1 MRVARWLTGLLYQL
15 SLFLT
20 RSWEVHFH
28 PRQEALVKT
37 LASYEVVT
45 PSRVNEFGDVFP
57 QSRHFSRRKRSSG
70 ALEPTPFRT
79 HYRISAYGQ
88 LFQLNLSA
96 DAAFLAAGYT
106 EVHLGTSAREA
117 PRRSAT
123 APDLRH
129 CFYRG
134 QVNAREDHTA
144 VFSLCGGLMGT
155 FKAHDGEY
163 FLEPIMRADGDEQ
176 EDDHNKPHLI
186 YRQEL
191 KRNSFLQPHRPCAVS
206 ENQIRKTTLHLH
218 NYGSMNEDPNVK
230 KEMVFGYPSK
240 NRSLEDERSQLH
252 SRNKRFLSY
261 PRYVEVMVTTDA
273 KMVRHHGQNLQH
285 YVLTLMS
292 IVAAIYKDSSIGN
305 LINIVIVK
313 LIIIHNEQEGPVISF
328 NAATTLRNFCLW
340 QQTQNVLDDSHPS
353 HHDTAVLITRED
365 ICGAKEKCDTLGLAE
380 LGTLCDPL
388 RSCSI
393 SEENGLSAA
402 FTVAHE
408 LGHVFNVPHDDSF
421 KCKEAGIKHQYHVMA
436 PTLNYHTSPWTWSK
450 CSQKYITEFLD
461 TGHGECLLDKPNGR
475 VYDLSSQLPGL
486 MYDVNK
492 QCELMFGPG
501 SQECPYLK
509 QCRRLW
515 CTSAEGAHRGC
526 RTQHMPLAD
535 GTNCGPGM
543 VGFLQGIATMGCVY
557 INKWRLVL

>member
-1 MRVARWLTGLLYQL
+1 MRVAKWLTGLLYQL
-15 SLFLT
+15 SLFIT
-20 RSWEVHFH
+20 RSWEIHLH
-28 PRQEALVKT
+28 PRQEALVRT
-37 LASYEVVT
+37 LTSYEVVT
-45 PSRVNEFGDVFP
+45 PARVNEFGEVFP
-57 QSRHFSRRKRSSG
+57 QSHHFSRRKRSSE
-70 ALEPTPFRT
+70 ALEPPPFRT

-106 EVHLGTSAREA
+106 EVHLGAPARGAEE
-117 PRRSAT
+117 RSVV

-134 QVNAREDHTA
+134 QVNARADHTA

-163 FLEPIMRADGDEQ
+163 FLEPIMKADGSEP

-191 KRNSFLQPHRPCAVS
+191 KSSYFLQSPQPCEVS
-206 ENQIRKTTLHLH
+206 ESQIKKTTLPFQ
-218 NYGSMNEDPNVK
+218 NYSNTNEDLNVK
-230 KEMVFGYPSK
+230 KEMVLGYPSK
-240 NRSLEDERSQLH
+240 NKSLEDERSPLH
-252 SRNKRFLSY
+252 SRKKRFLSY
-261 PRYVEVMVTTDA
+261 PRYVEVMVTADA
-273 KMVRHHGQNLQH
+273 KMVHHHGQNLQH

-313 LIIIHNEQEGPVISF
+313 LVVIHNEQEGPVISY

-340 QQTQNVLDDSHPS
+340 QQTQNVLDDAHPS

-365 ICGAKEKCDTLGLAE
+365 ICGAREKCDTLGLAE

-402 FTVAHE
+402 FTIAHE
-408 LGHVFNVPHDDSF
+408 LGHVSD
-421 KCKEAGIKHQYHVMA
+421 
-436 PTLNYHTSPWTWSK
+436 
-450 CSQKYITEFLD
+450 
-461 TGHGECLLDKPNGR
+461 
-475 VYDLSSQLPGL
+475 
-486 MYDVNK
+486 
-492 QCELMFGPG
+492 
-501 SQECPYLK
+501 
-509 QCRRLW
+509 RL
-515 CTSAEGAHRGC
+515 H
-526 RTQHMPLAD
+526 
-535 GTNCGPGM
+535 
-543 VGFLQGIATMGCVY
+543 
-557 INKWRLVL
+557 